1 MDKVFE
7 ALEEIGN
14 IDLGDNPYK
23 KFEDNKLKNVYNK
36 EFAILYNALTELKQ
50 IKEAEPSKA
59 MERVNYLSAILP
71 DWQKVNNGIDTLITI
86 KNYILK
92 AQELE
97 KENAELKKKIDSYE
111 RNIEIYASKQLE
123 IDNFYLRNENI
134 EYNEVSKIINQH
146 LLFEYNGTAIVK
158 DFITDKEEIKNIIK
172 VRSKDTDATI
182 NILLDAKGEVE
193 ILKRW
198 TEKWELEM

>member
-198 TEKWELEM
+198 TEK